1 MTQELPK
8 AKLPSKKSHA
18 GASPQQHVHRRFL
31 PLVVAFAVV
40 ATAVAGLVFYTAFA
54 KTTISITPSTVDQ
67 NQTFEFTAEDVDGV
81 RVEATV
87 EDVYTYSDFA
97 GVVEEPGQ
105 ATGTVIIYNNY
116 SEAQPLV
123 ETTRLLSESGVL
135 FRTAETVTVP
145 AGSQVEV
152 AIYADQDGVTGNI
165 EPSKFEI
172 VALWDGLKDNIYAES
187 TTATTGGV
195 VRNVVITQEHI
206 DAALQLANESFQA
219 AAIEA
224 AQEQANIDIGSL
236 TSQSLSVAVTE
247 QVVSHSVGEQADE
260 LTITTQGTTDG
271 LLFTKEKLSEAI
283 RAETGVEVK
292 PERISYE
299 VVTTGEQQNEQLVVQ
314 ASTAL
319 SADVTDASFVNSKEL
334 TNKTANEII
343 QLLEQYPQV
352 EDVTVHFNPFW
363 TQRTPLDESHI
374 VVKLN

>member
-1 MTQELPK
+1 MTQAMPK
-8 AKLPSKKSHA
+8 TKNPSKKTD
-18 GASPQQHVHRRFL
+18 ASASLQQHVHSRFL

-54 KTTISITPSTVDQ
+54 KTTIIITPSTVDQ
-67 NQTFEFTAEDVDGV
+67 EQTFEFTAEDVDGV
-81 RVEATV
+81 RVEASV
-87 EDVYTYSDFA
+87 EDVYAYSDFS
-97 GVVEEPGQ
+97 GVVEEPAQ

-116 SEAQPLV
+116 SESQPLV

-152 AIYADQDGVTGNI
+152 AVYADQEGATGNI

-187 TTATTGGV
+187 TSAMTGGV

-206 DAALQLANESFQA
+206 DAALQLANESFQT
-219 AAIEA
+219 AAIKA
-224 AQEQANIDIGSL
+224 AQEQANIDIGAL

-247 QVVSHSVGEQADE
+247 QVVSHSVGEQANE
-260 LTITTQGTTDG
+260 LTITTRGTADG

-283 RAETGVEVK
+283 RAETGVEIK

-299 VVTTGEQQNEQLVVQ
+299 VVAENDELDAQLVVQ
-314 ASTAL
+314 ASAAV
-319 SADVTDASFVNSKEL
+319 SADVTDTSFVKPKDL
-334 TNKTANEII
+334 TNKTASEII
-343 QLLEQYPQV
+343 QMLEQYPQV
-352 EDVTVHFNPFW
+352 ENVTVHFNPFW